1 MIKVKICANKSIED
15 NPYGVDVNSGC
26 KNDKGVKDKV
36 KVKLFIKNAKGI
48 E

>member
-1 MIKVKICANKSIED
+1 MTDAIKQA
-15 NPYGVDVNSGC
+15 NPYVVDVNSGC
-26 KNDKGVKDKV
+26 KNDKGVKDKG